1 MSDDNTPA
9 FRTTMRGYEPEAV
22 DKYIAQLAGA
32 VSTARREAA
41 DLARRVEDLAKR
53 QQHAPPPSAC
63 SDVRRPG

>member
-32 VSTARREAA
+32 VGTARRRPLNW
-41 DLARRVEDLAKR
+41 LAGSRSWPGVGS
-53 QQHAPPPSAC
+53 P
-63 SDVRRPG
+63 RRPGRGADLRRPR